1 MIMNVVAINT
11 SPRVNWNTDLAVKEA
26 AKGAASAGAEIQYFD
41 LYRLKNVSGCVSCF
55 GCKRPPH
62 EGHCVKQDDLTAV
75 LEAIREADGVI
86 IGTPNYLGQPSAG
99 FMQLFERLCYQNIT
113 YRKEDK
119 RYVWGKTPFLFIMTS
134 NFGEEAYKKG
144 PYAHMMRNI
153 CGRLSVAIGP
163 LEVFIVGDT
172 LQVADYSQ
180 YNWTLFDPEAK
191 KKRHETVFPK
201 EMEKA
206 FRLGTELVSGN
217 WLATHRMATPNDPI
231 I

>member
-1 MIMNVVAINT
+1 MNVVAINT

-26 AKGAASAGAEIQYFD
+26 AKGAASVGAEIQIQYFD

-75 LEAIREADGVI
+75 LEAIREAAGVI

-113 YRKEDK
+113 YRK
-119 RYVWGKTPFLFIMTS
+119 P
-134 NFGEEAYKKG
+134 EEMK
-144 PYAHMMRNI
+144 
-153 CGRLSVAIGP
+153 
-163 LEVFIVGDT
+163 
-172 LQVADYSQ
+172 
-180 YNWTLFDPEAK
+180 
-191 KKRHETVFPK
+191 
-201 EMEKA
+201 KA

-217 WLATHRMATPNDPI
+217 WLATHRLATPDDPI